1 MSQVKDHFEDEAQQF
16 DRVILTIIPHYPT
29 MVQTL
34 IDAIPFGNSESFR
47 VVDLGCGTGNV
58 AEQVLNAY
66 PNAQMTCLDL
76 AENMIAIARSKLA
89 RHPHVNY
96 VTADINDF
104 EFDNKYDAII
114 SSLSLHHL
122 ASDDSKRDVYHRIY
136 EALNSGG
143 IFYNAD
149 VVLASNDFLQDL
161 YMNKWRQFMANS
173 LSPEEIEGT
182 WIPKY
187 KEEDHPAKLLDHLSW
202 MTEVGF
208 ADVDVLWKYFNFA
221 VYGGIRR

>member
-1 MSQVKDHFEDEAQQF
+1 MNKVKNHFEDEAELF
-16 DRVILTIIPHYPT
+16 DRVILTIIPHYPA

-34 IDAIPFGNSESFR
+34 VDAIPFGSSESFR

-58 AEQVLNAY
+58 AAQVLNAF

-76 AENMIAIARSKLA
+76 AENMIAIARRKLA
-89 RHPHVNY
+89 QLPHVTY

-104 EFDNKYDAII
+104 EFRSKYDAII

-122 ASDDSKRDVYHRIY
+122 ATDDAKRDVYHRIY
-136 EALNSGG
+136 KALNSGG

-161 YMNKWRQFMANS
+161 YMKKWRQFMAKS
-173 LSPEEIEGT
+173 HSPEEIEGT

-187 KEEDHPAKLLDHLSW
+187 KEEDHPAKLLDHLAW

-221 VYGGIRR
+221 VYGGIHR